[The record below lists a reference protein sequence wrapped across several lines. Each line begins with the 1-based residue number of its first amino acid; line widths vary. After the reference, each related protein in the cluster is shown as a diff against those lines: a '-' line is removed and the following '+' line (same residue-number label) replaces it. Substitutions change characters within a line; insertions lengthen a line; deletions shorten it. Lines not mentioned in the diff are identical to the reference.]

1 MADSTTEPQAPVA
14 VFKKRGAKG
23 KANLRKRP
31 ATPPPAD
38 SDESDFSSSEDE
50 SGQRVKRRK
59 KTATVTASSK
69 DVSTGKKDL
78 TATVYS
84 ADRSVPITSTNDAT
98 KHSNWYDEDSKDAL
112 SAKNLLGSTRAVAKD
127 SQPDGTYKGLANQ
140 TSFIQKN
147 PDAPNRAKGPVK
159 AASNIRTITVMDFK
173 PDVCKDYKKTGWCGF
188 GDSCVFAHIRD
199 DVKQGWQ
206 LDKEWEEVAKG
217 RKNLG
222 GTVVASANRNK
233 KEETAE
239 DAEEIAMLEKIP
251 FACII
256 CEGSYREP
264 IVTRCGHYFCEPC
277 ALKRYRKDPTCA
289 ACGAGTNGVFNSAKK
304 LKKLL
309 EKKKEREDKKKAE
322 EEEAAKEEQLRI
334 ASLNPAPFK
343 QYAIRNTAFEPI
355 PFCDKLILSTFEHQE
370 TSTSPSPSPSSERTD
385 INAIMNYIY
394 STVNT
399 LRDRYT
405 PVSHKSTFRQTGQIT
420 PEEFLAAGDYLVYK
434 FPTWS
439 WGDADSPERRVSHL
453 PPGKQFLVTRNVP
466 CHRRL
471 NDDFAGDAGHEEA
484 LVNDGDDFKG
494 AAGGDDEDG
503 WLRTGGL
510 ASSQPL
516 KVKEVRTVDDSGN
529 VGDRE
534 VVEDDEIPDME
545 DEDDDEAIIRDS
557 GADSKNSAHRTYTL
571 YIMYSPYYRTPRLYL
586 SGYLANGQPLPPT
599 DMTEDIVGDYKD
611 KTVTLED
618 FPFFANNIKMAS
630 VHPCKHA
637 SVMKTLLDRADAALR
652 LRREKLREGSSQTPS
667 GMEGLVDEIGKLDV
681 KGAQEAA
688 DKDEWE
694 EVQEAEID
702 DHEVAIRVDQY
713 LVVFLKFMASVTPG
727 IEHDFTMGV

>member
-1 MADSTTEPQAPVA
+1 
-14 VFKKRGAKG
+14 
-23 KANLRKRP
+23 
-31 ATPPPAD
+31 
-38 SDESDFSSSEDE
+38 
-50 SGQRVKRRK
+50 
-59 KTATVTASSK
+59 
-69 DVSTGKKDL
+69 
-78 TATVYS
+78 
-84 ADRSVPITSTNDAT
+84 
-98 KHSNWYDEDSKDAL
+98 
-112 SAKNLLGSTRAVAKD
+112 
-127 SQPDGTYKGLANQ
+127 
-140 TSFIQKN
+140 
-147 PDAPNRAKGPVK
+147 
-159 AASNIRTITVMDFK
+159 
-173 PDVCKDYKKTGWCGF
+173 
-188 GDSCVFAHIRD
+188 
-199 DVKQGWQ
+199 
-206 LDKEWEEVAKG
+206 
-217 RKNLG
+217 
-222 GTVVASANRNK
+222 
-233 KEETAE
+233 
-239 DAEEIAMLEKIP
+239 
-251 FACII
+251 
-256 CEGSYREP
+256 
-264 IVTRCGHYFCEPC
+264 
-277 ALKRYRKDPTCA
+277 
-289 ACGAGTNGVFNSAKK
+289 
-304 LKKLL
+304 
-309 EKKKEREDKKKAE
+309 
-322 EEEAAKEEQLRI
+322 
-334 ASLNPAPFK
+334 
-343 QYAIRNTAFEPI
+343 
-355 PFCDKLILSTFEHQE
+355 
-370 TSTSPSPSPSSERTD
+370 
-385 INAIMNYIY
+385 MNYIY

-494 AAGGDDEDG
+494 NAGDDEDG

-534 VVEDDEIPDME
+534 VVDDDEIPDME

-652 LRREKLREGSSQTPS
+652 LRREKLRTGNTDNSQAPS

-702 DHEVAIRVDQY
+702 DQEVAIRVDQY